1 MELIA
6 SWLAASSAG
15 GPEVTMPTGAKLR
28 ELAVELYD
36 VGAVKFGNFQLKS
49 GVMSPVY
56 FDLRVTVSYP
66 ALLVSA
72 FRTRGVNMDLALAL
86 KSQSRSPK
94 GTGESP

>member
-1 MELIA
+1 
-6 SWLAASSAG
+6 
-15 GPEVTMPTGAKLR
+15 MPTGKNGAKLR

-72 FRTRGVNMDLALAL
+72 FRTRGVNMEGLGPPQYGLSPGSSPCL
-86 KSQSRSPK
+86 STSPK
-94 GTGESP
+94 VTERIP